1 MSDGDDPR
9 GNDPARFAPANR
21 RRLSGAA
28 LRTFLNLAAEWRLSR
43 DEQLRILGF
52 PAPSTYRGWSQR
64 ARAGVPLT
72 LSVDTLMRIS
82 MVLGIY
88 AGLRII
94 CASPDEAMAWL
105 RDRRSD
111 PPFDGCSPIN
121 LMTEGSQE
129 RLLSVR
135 RHLDALCA
143 DQTPLM

>member
-1 MSDGDDPR
+1 MSG
-9 GNDPARFAPANR
+9 GNDLRESDPARFAPANR

-28 LRTFLNLAAEWRLSR
+28 LRTFLNLAAERRLSC
-43 DEQLRILGF
+43 DEQLSILGF

-64 ARAGVPLT
+64 ARAGMPLT

-88 AGLRII
+88 AGLRFL
-94 CASPDEAMAWL
+94 CASPDEAIAWL
-105 RDRRSD
+105 RGGRSD
-111 PPFDGCSPIN
+111 PPFGGCSPID

-129 RLLSVR
+129 RLLTVR

-143 DQTPLM
+143 DQTTLM